1 VRRSLVLAGGAQA
14 DAGEAAAHHPRPPP
28 QEVQVCGAV
37 QQTHQGD
44 QEDSQIKTI
53 LQSFNQIAG
62 VGVGSVICEAVS
74 LNAVV
79 VRDPDPDRD
88 VALQGGPDPDRIK
101 NLGPAKEKPRNTCT

>member
-1 VRRSLVLAGGAQA
+1 MRRSLVVAGGAQA

-37 QQTHQGD
+37 QQAHQGD
-44 QEDSQIKTI
+44 QEDSQNMTI
-53 LQSFNQIAG
+53 LQSNRMRRRRFS
-62 VGVGSVICEAVS
+62 SVKKVS

-88 VALQGGPDPDRIK
+88 VELQDGPDPDRI
-101 NLGPAKEKPRNTCT
+101 